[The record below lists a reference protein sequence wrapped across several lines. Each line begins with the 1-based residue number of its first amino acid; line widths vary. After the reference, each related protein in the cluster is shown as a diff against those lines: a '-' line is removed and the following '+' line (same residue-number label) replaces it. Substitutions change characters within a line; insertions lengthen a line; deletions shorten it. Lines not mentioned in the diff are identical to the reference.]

1 MIIGITFSAF
11 DLCHAG
17 HILMLKECKTKCD
30 HMIVGLQTD
39 PTIDR
44 PFKNKPI
51 QTIFE
56 RSTQLNGLRWVD
68 EVITY
73 DTELDLINMLS
84 ALPINKRF
92 IGSEYRGKYIHGEDI
107 CNKRNIEIVY
117 IDRMHNYSSSEL
129 RKRVLENES
138 HK

>member
-17 HILMLKECKTKCD
+17 HVLMLKECKAKCD

-44 PFKNKPI
+44 PNKNKPI
-51 QTIFE
+51 QTTFE

-68 EVITY
+68 EIITY
-73 DTELDLINMLS
+73 DTELDLLNMLS
-84 ALPINKRF
+84 VLPINKRF
-92 IGSEYRGKYIHGEDI
+92 IGSEYRREYIHGADI
-107 CNKRNIEIVY
+107 CEKRNIEIVY
-117 IDRMHNYSSSEL
+117 IDRIHTYSSSEL
-129 RKRVLENES
+129 RERIYASKN
-138 HK
+138 K